1 MARVRVLVADDH
13 PMFRAGTIRAIEA
26 WSELEVVAD
35 AGDGTAALELI
46 RSTAP
51 DVALVDLRLPGIDG
65 FGIAAAVKH
74 EGLAVRVVILSAFD
88 DEELVYRA
96 LESGAVGYLTKDA
109 DGDELARAIL
119 HASRGG
125 TVLGPKLA
133 GAVANQI
140 RERARTD
147 IPVLTDR
154 EREVLALLCEG
165 LSAPQIAERL
175 FLGTATIKTHLAH
188 LYGKLG
194 VSDRAAAVAV
204 ALRRGMLT

>member
-74 EGLAVRVVILSAFD
+74 EGLPVRVVILSAFD

-119 HASRGG
+119 LASRGG
-125 TVLGPKLA
+125 TVLGPELA

>member
-1 MARVRVLVADDH
+1 MPPVRVLVADDH
-13 PMFRAGTIRAIEA
+13 PMYRAGTVRAIAA
-26 WSELEVVAD
+26 WSELEVVAE
-35 AGDGTAALELI
+35 AGDGVAALELI
-46 RSTAP
+46 RSTTP
-51 DVALVDLRLPGIDG
+51 DVALVDLRLPGLDG
-65 FGIAAAVKH
+65 FGIAAAV
-74 EGLAVRVVILSAFD
+74 ERDGLATRVLILSAFG

-96 LESGAVGYLTKDA
+96 IEAGAVGYLTKDA
-109 DGDELARAIL
+109 GADELARAIL

-125 TVLGPKLA
+125 TVLGPELA
-133 GAVANQI
+133 SAVASQI

-154 EREVLALLCEG
+154 EQEVLALLCEG

-175 FLGTATIKTHLAH
+175 FLGTATVKTHLAH

-204 ALRRGMLT
+204 ALRRGMLR

>member
-13 PMFRAGTIRAIEA
+13 PMFRAGTIRAVGA
-26 WSELEVVAD
+26 WSELEVVAE
-35 AGDGTAALELI
+35 AGDGAAALELI

-65 FGIAAAVKH
+65 FGIAAAVKR
-74 EGLAVRVVILSAFD
+74 EGLPVRVVILSAFD
-88 DEELVYRA
+88 DEEFVYRA

-109 DGDELARAIL
+109 DGDALARAIL

-125 TVLGPKLA
+125 TVLGPELA

>member
-1 MARVRVLVADDH
+1 MFRSGTVRAVTAWPELELVA
-13 PMFRAGTIRAIEA
+13 E
-26 WSELEVVAD
+26 
-35 AGDGTAALELI
+35 AGDGAIALDLI
-46 RSTAP
+46 RSTTP
-51 DVALVDLRLPGIDG
+51 DVALVDLRLPTIDG
-65 FGIAAAVKH
+65 FGIATAVKQ
-74 EGLAVRVVILSAFD
+74 EGLATRVMILSAFD

-96 LESGAVGYLTKDA
+96 IESGAVGYLTKDTSE
-109 DGDELARAIL
+109 DELARAIL

-125 TVLGPKLA
+125 TVLGPELA
-133 GAVANQI
+133 GAVAHQI

-147 IPVLTDR
+147 IPVLTER
-154 EREVLALLCEG
+154 EREVLTLLCEG

-204 ALRRGMLT
+204 ALRRGMVS

>member
-1 MARVRVLVADDH
+1 MLG
-13 PMFRAGTIRAIEA
+13 P
-26 WSELEVVAD
+26 
-35 AGDGTAALELI
+35 
-46 RSTAP
+46 
-51 DVALVDLRLPGIDG
+51 
-65 FGIAAAVKH
+65 
-74 EGLAVRVVILSAFD
+74 
-88 DEELVYRA
+88 
-96 LESGAVGYLTKDA
+96 
-109 DGDELARAIL
+109 ELAA
-119 HASRGG
+119 
-125 TVLGPKLA
+125 
-133 GAVANQI
+133 AVANQI